1 MATTFYLVRH
11 AAHGLLGRVLT
22 GRMPEVHLAESGRL
36 QAQELARHFKAQ
48 GIDGVQSSPRERAEE
63 TARPIADEARVACE
77 LDDALDEIDFGE
89 WTGRSFE
96 ELEADPRWQL
106 WNAQRSAAC
115 APGGESMAAVQDRLI
130 GHLRRT
136 HAAKPGAR
144 LVLVSHGDVIKAAIL
159 HVLGMT
165 VDAFAAFEISPAG
178 ISTVVLG
185 QGGGATVLSLNERI
199 AR

>member
-1 MATTFYLVRH
+1 
-11 AAHGLLGRVLT
+11 
-22 GRMPEVHLAESGRL
+22 MPEVHLAESGRL

-63 TARPIADEARVACE
+63 TARPIADEAKVACE

-106 WNAQRSAAC
+106 WNTRRSAAC

-144 LVLVSHGDVIKAAIL
+144 LVL
-159 HVLGMT
+159 T

-178 ISTVVLG
+178 VSTVVLG
-185 QGGGATVLSLNERI
+185 QGGATVLSLNERI

>member
-1 MATTFYLVRH
+1 VATTFYLVRH

-22 GRMPEVHLAESGRL
+22 GRMRNIHLSESGRL

-48 GIDGVQSSPRERAEE
+48 GIDSVQSSPRERAEE
-63 TARPIADEARVACE
+63 TARPIADAAKVACE
-77 LDDALDEIDFGE
+77 LADALDEIDFGE

-96 ELEADPRWQL
+96 ELEADPRWKL
-106 WNAQRSAAC
+106 WNARRSAAC
-115 APGGESMAAVQDRLI
+115 PPGGETMAAVQDRLI

-136 HAAKPGAR
+136 HAANPGAR

-165 VDAFAAFEISPAG
+165 VDAFAAFEISPSG
-178 ISTVVLG
+178 VSTVVLG
-185 QGGGATVLSLNERI
+185 RSGATVLSLNERI